1 MANYC
6 TVYVLILAVAF
17 GNVRCEEAAAAPQ
30 SFEELVSKAQST
42 IKDMN
47 KHVTDMLGLPDR
59 SHENVND
66 IMKNIS
72 QSIRSNID
80 EFIQKAS
87 TAANAPD
94 SPLAGVIAKLNETA
108 AGLTTPQMQE
118 KTKHLGETITSSF
131 NSIVTEFGKVA
142 KEINKEAQPDSEL
155 GKFAKKTLEDTV
167 AAAKN
172 FEKKIHQAIGPHEGH
187 DHH

>member
-6 TVYVLILAVAF
+6 TVFVLLVAAF
-17 GNVRCEEAAAAPQ
+17 GTARCEEAAAAPQ
-30 SFEELVSKAQST
+30 SFDELVTKAQNT

-47 KHVTDMLGLPDR
+47 KHVTEMLGLPEK
-59 SHENVND
+59 SPENVNE

-72 QSIRSNID
+72 QSIRTNLD

-87 TAANAPD
+87 TAAKAPD
-94 SPLAGVIAKLNETA
+94 SPLASVIAKLNETA

-172 FEKKIHQAIGPHEGH
+172 FEKKMHQAIGPHEGH